1 MADITCQ
8 LSGQGV
14 PCRQALPRTTRRPGL
29 RSPWGMAL
37 QQLSTNRAAMAGLGL
52 LLAFAALAA
61 LAPVLSFY
69 DPLTQDYAEVLRPP
83 SAQHWLGTDLLGRD
97 ILSRLLHGGRLTLVI
112 ALVAV
117 AMSGS
122 IGVVLGLVSGYYG
135 GKLDTVLMRF
145 IDMLLAFPRILL
157 ALCMVT
163 IMGTGPGNVMVAV
176 GISGISGYARLVRGT
191 VLAAKQQPYVDAAR
205 AVGCRSRRIMFRH
218 VLPNVLAPIIVL
230 ATLDMAGAILSASS
244 LSFLGLGAQP
254 PQPEWGLMLNEGRA
268 YLHEAPWITMAPG
281 FAIMLTVLSINMLGD
296 GLRDALDPRLRA

>member
-176 GISGISGYARLVRGT
+176 
-191 VLAAKQQPYVDAAR
+191 AASCSAMSFPMSLH
-205 AVGCRSRRIMFRH
+205 RSLCWPRSTW
-218 VLPNVLAPIIVL
+218 PAP
-230 ATLDMAGAILSASS
+230 S
-244 LSFLGLGAQP
+244 
-254 PQPEWGLMLNEGRA
+254 
-268 YLHEAPWITMAPG
+268 
-281 FAIMLTVLSINMLGD
+281 
-296 GLRDALDPRLRA
+296 